1 MDPLHRDLYTAG
13 IQQPLLFIN
22 SSNVFQTAESVLDMM
37 KLVKPADNHGVS
49 RCHILTLRYT

>member
-1 MDPLHRDLYTAG
+1 MEPLHRDLYTAG

-37 KLVKPADNHGVS
+37 KLVKPANDNGVS
-49 RCHILTLRYT
+49 RCHILTLR